1 MALTCDTFSTQVT
14 EIDFDQSKVIE
25 VIKNDNLEKFD
36 INSYAKLK
44 EFSLKNGSFEAALY
58 SQLLDDAPD
67 FARGFIGLAFHI
79 SDDNNHFESFYIRP
93 TNGRVDDP
101 VRKNRAFQYFAYPDY
116 DFAYFRDRDIKDYE
130 GPADI
135 GLGEWISLKVELL
148 NETIKCYVN
157 NQLVLETQ
165 SLLKDIEKGLGLGLF
180 VDTGTRAYFRNIKVV
195 ENEKVN

>member
-1 MALTCDTFSTQVT
+1 MALTCDTFSTKAT
-14 EIDFDQSKVIE
+14 EFDFDQSKVIE

-36 INSYAKLK
+36 INSYAKLT
-44 EFSLKNGSFEAALY
+44 EYSLKNGSFEAEVY
-58 SQLLDDAPD
+58 SQLLDDTPD

-79 SDDNNHFESFYIRP
+79 SDDNKYFESFYIRP

-116 DFAYFRDRDIKDYE
+116 DFAYFRDRNIKDYE

-157 NQLVLETQ
+157 NQLVLKTQ
-165 SLLKDIEKGLGLGLF
+165 SLLKDLEKGLGLGLF